1 MVQIRR
7 NGAIMNYLMFLLY
20 NDIKTAEKINESVI
34 HNISS
39 YIKDNK
45 YKYKGILYGSF
56 IKTRDGIRVIEYNC
70 RFGDPEVIP
79 FLNL

>member
-1 MVQIRR
+1 M
-7 NGAIMNYLMFLLY
+7 GAIMNYLMFYY
-20 NDIKTAEKINESVI
+20 NDIKTAEKCVCVI

-45 YKYKGILYGSF
+45 YKHKGILYGSF

-70 RFGDPEVIP
+70 RFGPRSHSPLES
-79 FLNL
+79 

>member
-1 MVQIRR
+1 M
-7 NGAIMNYLMFLLY
+7 
-20 NDIKTAEKINESVI
+20 KVI

-79 FLNL
+79 FLESMKSNFMDICKYSKGYTNKSY